1 MVRVK
6 GFRKVFQVV
15 WSLYMPIQNIR
26 NLFRFFS
33 DDMFGSRQVLIDI
46 DSKGIGVKRSI
57 STFYLL

>member
-6 GFRKVFQVV
+6 GFRKVFQAV
-15 WSLYMPIQNIR
+15 WSLYMSIQNIR

-46 DSKGIGVKRSI
+46 DSKVIGVKRSI